1 MKLKEKVQALIDS
14 GVPPIYFHLD
24 AVQLFGNKQRLYR
37 TLLVVNSL
45 ELGTLTY
52 GQYRFVAR
60 RTKQGDHLVARHLE
74 KLCRAMPQL
83 LVQHPD
89 ALCFTVPVY
98 ARLLRDGALAK
109 LLMETFALFPQATPE
124 KVCIELSADILY
136 EDMAD
141 AKERIREL
149 RELGVKIAICEVGDE
164 FCPVFRLAEIAF
176 DYAFL
181 DAFSTES
188 LLREDADRV
197 AGSMVHFLHFLN
209 VKVVAPELVSEDHV
223 ASAYAVGCDG
233 YSSEVVDR
241 EEVTLP

>member
-1 MKLKEKVQALIDS
+1 MKLNEKVQALVDS
-14 GVPPIYFHLD
+14 GVAPIYFHLD
-24 AVQLFGNKQRLYR
+24 TVHFFAGGPSIYR
-37 TLLVVNSL
+37 SLLVVNSL

-60 RTKQGDHLVARHLE
+60 RTKQGDHLVARHLT
-74 KLCRAMPQL
+74 KLARAMPQL
-83 LVQHPD
+83 LADHPD

-109 LLMETFALFPQATPE
+109 LLVETFTLFPNASPD
-124 KVCIELSADILY
+124 KLCIELSADILY

-149 RELGVKIAICEVGDE
+149 RELGVKVAICEVGDE

-181 DAFSTES
+181 DSFSTAS
-188 LLREDADRV
+188 LVREDAERV
-197 AGSMVHFLHFLN
+197 AGSMVHFLHYLN
-209 VKVVAPELVSEDHV
+209 VKVIAPELSTEDQI
-223 ASAYAVGCDG
+223 AGAKAVECDG
-233 YSSEVVDR
+233 YSSEVIGR